1 MGIANRRVA
10 ELEPLIGMMV
20 NSLVLR
26 ADLGGDPT
34 FRELLERVR
43 RTTLEAYAHQDM
55 PFERLV
61 GELAPERD
69 ASRNPLFQV
78 MFSFHDAAVPDLDF
92 GGLQA
97 GFLVEHNRSA
107 KTDLNVIVA
116 PRAEQRTGRT
126 SSAADDRAVITW
138 EFSTDLFDR
147 DRIERL
153 IGHYY
158 TLAAAALAEPDRR
171 LSELPLLPPAEE
183 ARVLREWSGR
193 RTGYPRDRSLVELF
207 AERAAERGD
216 APAVRFGGQEIG
228 YRELDRRAARIAHR
242 LRELGVG
249 RGTPV
254 ALAVERSAEL
264 VPAVLG
270 ILGAGGFYV
279 PLDAGYPKERLA
291 FMLADSGA
299 PVVVAERSLLDRLP
313 ETPARVLCLDDPEEA
328 ARLAAL
334 PAARP
339 AVELGGEDAAY
350 LVYTSGSTGRPKG
363 VVVPHRAVARLV
375 LEADFARFGPD
386 ETFLQLAPLS
396 FDAATLELWAPLLT
410 GGRLVVAPP
419 GPPTL
424 EDLGRLL
431 AEEGITT
438 LWLTSGLFHQVVE
451 TDPAALAPLRQL
463 LAGGDALSPEH
474 CRRALAACPGLVLID
489 GYGPTE
495 NTTFTAC
502 HPMAAPAEV
511 VEPVPIGRPIA
522 DTRVFVTDAALR
534 PVPPGVPGEL
544 AAGGDGLA
552 RGYWRR
558 PALTAERFV
567 PDPLSGEPGS
577 RLYRTGDRARW
588 LASGRLEFLGRFD
601 SQVKIRGFRIEP
613 GEVEA
618 ALSACPGVA
627 EAAVVVVETDGDNA
641 LAACLVAAGDGETL
655 APAALRAFLEERL
668 PPHAVP
674 QRFLALDRMPLTPN
688 GKVDRRE
695 LARRVAEAGA
705 APPEAPEG
713 HVAPRTRLE
722 QALAEI
728 WTGFLPVAR
737 VGVRDDFFDLGGH
750 SLIATRIAARI
761 RRDFGVALPLAVL
774 FEEPTVE
781 RLALVLEAEGAAFGR
796 PGQAAPAAG
805 PAGAESLSEEELDAL
820 LGRMLAEREA

>member
-1 MGIANRRVA
+1 
-10 ELEPLIGMMV
+10 
-20 NSLVLR
+20 
-26 ADLGGDPT
+26 
-34 FRELLERVR
+34 
-43 RTTLEAYAHQDM
+43 
-55 PFERLV
+55 
-61 GELAPERD
+61 
-69 ASRNPLFQV
+69 
-78 MFSFHDAAVPDLDF
+78 
-92 GGLQA
+92 
-97 GFLVEHNRSA
+97 
-107 KTDLNVIVA
+107 
-116 PRAEQRTGRT
+116 
-126 SSAADDRAVITW
+126 
-138 EFSTDLFDR
+138 
-147 DRIERL
+147 
-153 IGHYY
+153 
-158 TLAAAALAEPDRR
+158 
-171 LSELPLLPPAEE
+171 
-183 ARVLREWSGR
+183 
-193 RTGYPRDRSLVELF
+193 
-207 AERAAERGD
+207 
-216 APAVRFGGQEIG
+216 
-228 YRELDRRAARIAHR
+228 
-242 LRELGVG
+242 
-249 RGTPV
+249 
-254 ALAVERSAEL
+254 
-264 VPAVLG
+264 
-270 ILGAGGFYV
+270 
-279 PLDAGYPKERLA
+279 
-291 FMLADSGA
+291 
-299 PVVVAERSLLDRLP
+299 
-313 ETPARVLCLDDPEEA
+313 
-328 ARLAAL
+328 
-334 PAARP
+334 
-339 AVELGGEDAAY
+339 
-350 LVYTSGSTGRPKG
+350 
-363 VVVPHRAVARLV
+363 
-375 LEADFARFGPD
+375 
-386 ETFLQLAPLS
+386 
-396 FDAATLELWAPLLT
+396 
-410 GGRLVVAPP
+410 
-419 GPPTL
+419 
-424 EDLGRLL
+424 
-431 AEEGITT
+431 
-438 LWLTSGLFHQVVE
+438 
-451 TDPAALAPLRQL
+451 
-463 LAGGDALSPEH
+463 
-474 CRRALAACPGLVLID
+474 
-489 GYGPTE
+489 
-495 NTTFTAC
+495 
-502 HPMAAPAEV
+502 MAAPAEV
-511 VEPVPIGRPIA
+511 AEPVPIGRPIA

-567 PDPLSGEPGS
+567 PDPLSGEPCS

-627 EAAVVVVETDGDNA
+627 EAAVVVVETDGDKA